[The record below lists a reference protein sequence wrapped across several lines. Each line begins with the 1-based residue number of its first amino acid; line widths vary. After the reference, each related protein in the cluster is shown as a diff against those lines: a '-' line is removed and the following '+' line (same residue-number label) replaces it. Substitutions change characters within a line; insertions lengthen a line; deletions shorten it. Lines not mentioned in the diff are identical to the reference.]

1 MCQKLRVRDVAV
13 KANIHFD
20 TFEQASWQIY
30 KYVNVSSQII
40 LYDNYYKF
48 KTCRLDGKIDK

>member
-1 MCQKLRVRDVAV
+1 MLMTDAVSWSDAV

-30 KYVNVSSQII
+30 KHMLFQKGQVIVYQLVQRMMDI
-40 LYDNYYKF
+40 
-48 KTCRLDGKIDK
+48 

>member
-40 LYDNYYKF
+40 LYDNYYK
-48 KTCRLDGKIDK
+48 KCRFDGKIDK